1 MRRPAYV
8 LRRVSLILL
17 VVWVAVVGASF
28 SHRQLR
34 RRGAAIEA
42 EPTPM
47 ARRGEERPVRLHSG
61 LVYTDTIGIEPNFR
75 VAARETLEFASGWY
89 ELKDVEVSIYHAG
102 EVAYGLVANDARYNP
117 RLREAQ
123 ARGNAQLSLS
133 KGVALRA
140 DGFDLRGANR
150 SFVSRG
156 AVTFA
161 AAGWGGVAGAV
172 SGSAA
177 DNRVELS
184 GNVTASWRGGGD
196 TALMVLTPAVSYD
209 RRRAV
214 ILLEDGVT
222 VLHDQGQL
230 VAGAAQMRLQGADG
244 PPEAVVCTGGVAISA
259 RFGDGSVVE
268 ARGEEIEL
276 RFAKAGAI
284 NVTIQPQASTG
295 WVTATWVGAEALVR
309 TLSAWRVVGG
319 GSEGGAGLQWIEG
332 QGQVCVTEAEG
343 GDAAARHVR
352 ADALRIEL
360 AGDRPETA
368 TAWGNVR
375 IESGEQWSEGERLIV
390 TLATRRSVLLP
401 AARGRVHFGSGS
413 LDGWADRLE
422 TDAEQGMVAEGAVS
436 GSVERGMVLGS
447 STEAVQFAAA
457 RAALERD
464 GGRLTLEGDARL
476 WEGERL
482 IRADHLEHR
491 VAEEVVA
498 ARGGV
503 VAVGPA
509 APRNGGDGGALVRIS
524 ARSLTW
530 DARALIAVFEG
541 DVWLADEQAD
551 IGAQRVTATF
561 APGGGVLLATFE
573 GALSIRERASGRS
586 VAGQRARLL
595 AEQDVLEVWGDPVVV
610 REPSGNQMKAAALI
624 WKRRDGVLSALG
636 GADSRS
642 ETLYH
647 PEQPLPTPRS
657 AGRPP
662 GRTPSTR

>member
-1 MRRPAYV
+1 MSRHDHI
-8 LRRVSLILL
+8 LRRVSLVLL
-17 VVWVAVVGASF
+17 VVWVAVLGASF
-28 SHRQLR
+28 AHRQLR

-47 ARRGEERPVRLHSG
+47 VRRGEERPVRLHSG

-102 EVAYGLVANDARYNP
+102 EVAYGLVANDAKYNP

-133 KGVALRA
+133 KGIALRA
-140 DGFDLRGANR
+140 DGFDVRGADR

-161 AAGWGGVAGAV
+161 AAGWGGVAGAL
-172 SGSAA
+172 SGNAA
-177 DNRVELS
+177 DNRIELS
-184 GNVTASWRGGGD
+184 GNVTASWRGGGGK
-196 TALMVLTPAVSYD
+196 ALMVLTPAVTYD
-209 RRRAV
+209 RRRAS
-214 ILLEDGVT
+214 ILLGGGVT
-222 VLHDQGQL
+222 LLHDRSQL
-230 VAGAAQMRLQGADG
+230 VAAAAEMRLQGADR
-244 PPEAVVCTGGVAISA
+244 PPEAVVLTGGVAISA
-259 RFGDGSVVE
+259 RPGDGSVVE

-276 RFAKAGAI
+276 RLGEAGAI
-284 NVTIQPQASTG
+284 NMTIQPQTSTG
-295 WVTATWVGAEALVR
+295 WVTTTWVGAEALVR

-319 GSEGGAGLQWIEG
+319 GSEGAGLQWIEG
-332 QGQVCVTEAEG
+332 QGTVCVTEVEG
-343 GDAAARHVR
+343 GGGATRHVR
-352 ADALRIEL
+352 ADALRIEM

-375 IESGEQWSEGERLIV
+375 IETGEQWSEGERLVV
-390 TLATRRSVLLP
+390 TLATQRSVLLP
-401 AARGRVHFGSGS
+401 AARGRVRFGSKS
-413 LDGWADRLE
+413 LAGWADRIE
-422 TDAEQGMVAEGAVS
+422 TDAEQGLVAEGAVS
-436 GSVERGMVLGS
+436 GSVVRGNVLGS
-447 STEAVQFAAA
+447 STGPVQFAAA
-457 RAALERD
+457 RAAWARD
-464 GGRLTLEGDARL
+464 GGQLTLEGDARL

-482 IRADHLEHR
+482 IRADRLEHR
-491 VAEEVVA
+491 VAEEVVV

-509 APRNGGDGGALVRIS
+509 APRDGDDGGALVRIS

-530 DARALIAVFEG
+530 DARTMIAVFEG

-573 GALSIRERASGRS
+573 GALTIRERASGRS
-586 VAGQRARLL
+586 VAGQRARLV
-595 AEQDVLEVWGDPVVV
+595 AEQDVLEVWGEPVVV
-610 REPSGNQMKAAALI
+610 REPSGNQIKAAHLV
-624 WKRRDGVLSALG
+624 WKRRDGVLSALS

-647 PEQPLPTPRS
+647 PEQPLATPRR

-662 GRTPSTR
+662 GRTPSTQ